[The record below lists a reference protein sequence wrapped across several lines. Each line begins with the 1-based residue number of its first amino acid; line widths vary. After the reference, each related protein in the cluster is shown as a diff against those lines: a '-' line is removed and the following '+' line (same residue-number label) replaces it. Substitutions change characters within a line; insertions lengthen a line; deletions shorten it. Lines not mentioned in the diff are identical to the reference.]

1 MRHDPEH
8 AEPGLVHPEVAAALG
23 RLAELASTRQ
33 PDEAV
38 LPEFLARYYRELPE
52 PDLDDRRLDAL
63 YSVAVAHFRIG
74 RQRRPGETLVRVI
87 SPDTALD
94 ESRPPRSILFVV
106 TDDAPFLVDTTR
118 MVVERH
124 RLDIHLMVHPM
135 LDVARDESG
144 VATRVAPG
152 AGPTEAWT
160 QVEIDYCDAVAAAR
174 LEAEALAAVADV
186 HLVVDDFPAMRD
198 RMAAL
203 AEHDPI
209 LKWLAVENFVFLG
222 AAEYDRTVHG
232 LVVRDGTQLG
242 QLRAEHEIDPPPV
255 EADSPL
261 GSVVISRS
269 EAASTI
275 HRGSRRTCVSV
286 RDGDLERRFVGL
298 LGSGVYRQSVLSIP
312 TVGDRARAVL
322 GLVDAATETHTG
334 RSIRNT
340 LETLPRDLVFE
351 LDADR
356 LAHLVID
363 IVGLQERQLVRIFDV
378 AEPVGAWS
386 TVLVYLPR
394 TRFTARLPELVAEAV
409 AAAYNS
415 SYRDIESLVGA
426 STLARITLTVRRPD
440 GLPPDLDRLADVVDD
455 LTTSW
460 DDRLRSVLT
469 RELGA
474 AAGRSLY
481 ERVGVHAPADFRAN
495 VPPARAVSDLERID
509 RLLASGHGLTSEM
522 NHDEG
527 APADEWRFR
536 VYRRGE
542 PAALSE
548 LLPLLAHLGLVALD
562 ERPSTFVIGADRVHL
577 YDIGVRVP
585 PGTDVG
591 TAQSELESTFEGLM
605 SGDVEADGFNRLVS
619 VAGLTARQVSVLRA
633 YAKYLRQIGFAFSQ
647 SYIEDTFSRLPHLAT
662 RLTELFEARFDPA
675 LADREAALVAARGRL
690 TIDLD
695 AIQLL
700 DDDRICRAF
709 LMLIDA
715 TVRTNRYLGK
725 PTLSF
730 KLDPAA
736 IPDLPRPRPMFEI
749 FVCSPRV
756 EGVHLRAGPIARGGI
771 RWSDR
776 REDFRTEVLGLVKA
790 QMVKNAVIV
799 PVGAKGGFVVKTPMG
814 DPAQQRI
821 EGEECYCE
829 FVRGM
834 LDLTDNVVGG
844 VIEHPPDMVIYDGDD
859 PYLVVAADKGTA
871 TFSDTA
877 NAVAAEY
884 GFWLGDAFASGGSAG
899 YDHKVMGITARG
911 AWESIRRHARV
922 LGKDADSDPITAV
935 GIGDM
940 SGDVFG
946 NGMLRSRRLRLIAA
960 FDHRHIFI
968 DPDPDAEVAFAE
980 RKRLFGLPRSS
991 WDDYDTRLIS
1001 AGGGVYPRSAKS
1013 IALSVDARTALG
1025 TTAERVAPI
1034 ELIRTILTAPVDLL
1048 WNGGIGTYVKASS
1061 ETHADVGDRANDAL
1075 RVDASELRCRM
1086 VGEGG
1091 NLGFTQL
1098 GRVEYALA
1106 DGLIYN
1112 DAIDNSG
1119 GVDCSDHEV
1128 NIKIL
1133 LSDVV
1138 AAGELPFDD
1147 RDRLLV
1153 EMTDE
1158 VAQLVLDNNRAQT
1171 LALMIARRQALPMAN
1186 VHARYLV
1193 QLEAEHWLDRE
1204 HEFLPTDRQVAER
1217 QSAGRGLLTP
1227 ELAVVMAYTKNADV
1241 ADILLTDLPDDPA
1254 LATDLS
1260 SYFPGPLR
1268 DRYAD
1273 AIRTHRLRREI
1284 TTTRLVNQMV
1294 NLSGISYDHRMTE
1307 DTGASTSDVARAWI
1321 AMREIFGFAEQ
1332 WRQIDE
1338 LRTAITLDTQ
1348 LDLFLDCRR
1357 TAERCSLWMLRHRHP
1372 PIDIEAAI
1380 VDFRPGIQSLLVGFD
1395 GLLSGRIAD
1404 SVYSTEAARLAA
1416 GVPESLAQRSA
1427 VWKLLH
1433 TGFDLIEIASREG
1446 VPLATAATV
1455 YWQVFDRLD
1464 LMWLWDAVGALPR
1477 SDRWQTQARSALRD
1491 DLMTVLAEL
1500 AGTVMRRSGGSTDS
1514 WIAANERPIA
1524 RALEMFAE
1532 IRRAEVFNL
1541 TNLSVAL
1548 RQLRNLGLTSVHER

>member
-23 RLAELASTRQ
+23 RLAELAATRQ
-33 PDEAV
+33 PDEGV

-87 SPDTALD
+87 SPDTGLD

-124 RLDIHLMVHPM
+124 RLDIHLMVHPK
-135 LDVARDESG
+135 LYVARDESG
-144 VATRVAPG
+144 VATRVAPD

-174 LEAEALAAVADV
+174 LEADALAAVADV
-186 HLVVDDFPAMRD
+186 HLVVDDFPAMRE

-232 LVVRDGTQLG
+232 LIVRDGTQLG

-322 GLVDAATETHTG
+322 GLVDAATETHKG
-334 RSIRNT
+334 RSVRNT
-340 LETLPRDLVFE
+340 LETLPRDLLFE

-394 TRFTARLPELVAEAV
+394 TRFTARLPEIVAEAV
-409 AAAYNS
+409 AAAYHS
-415 SYRDIESLVGA
+415 SYRDVESLVGA

-440 GLPPDLDRLADVVDD
+440 GLPPVLDRLADVVDE

-469 RELGA
+469 RELGV

-562 ERPSTFVIGADRVHL
+562 ERPSTFVIGGDRVHL

-662 RLTELFEARFDPA
+662 RLTELFEAKFDPA

-799 PVGAKGGFVVKTPMG
+799 PVGAKGGFVVKTPMS

-968 DPDPDAEVAFAE
+968 DPDPDAEMAFTE

-1025 TTAERVAPI
+1025 TTAERVTPI
-1034 ELIRTILTAPVDLL
+1034 ELIRTILTAPVDML

-1061 ETHADVGDRANDAL
+1061 ETHAEVGDRANDAL

-1138 AAGELPFDD
+1138 AAGELPFED

-1186 VHARYLV
+1186 VHARYLT

-1254 LATDLS
+1254 LASDLS

-1273 AIRTHRLRREI
+1273 AIRTHWLRREI

-1338 LRTAITLDTQ
+1338 LRTTITLDTQ

-1372 PIDIEAAI
+1372 PIDIAAAI

-1464 LMWLWDAVGALPR
+1464 LMWLWDAIGALPR

-1514 WIAANERPIA
+1514 WIGANERPIA

>member
-1 MRHDPEH
+1 MRHDTDH

-23 RLAELASTRQ
+23 RLAELATTRQ

-74 RQRRPGETLVRVI
+74 RQRRPGETLARVI
-87 SPDTALD
+87 SPDTGLD

-106 TDDAPFLVDTTR
+106 TDDAPFLVDTIR
-118 MVVERH
+118 MAVERH

-135 LDVARDESG
+135 LDVARDDSG
-144 VATRVAPG
+144 VATRVAPA

-174 LEAEALAAVADV
+174 LEADALAAVADV
-186 HLVVDDFPAMRD
+186 HLVVEDFPAMRD

-203 AEHDPI
+203 TELDPI
-209 LKWLAVENFVFLG
+209 LEWLAFENFVFLG
-222 AAEYDRTVHG
+222 AAEYDRTDHG
-232 LVVRDGTQLG
+232 LVVRHGTQLG

-261 GSVVISRS
+261 GAVVISRS

-286 RDGDLERRFVGL
+286 RDGDLEHRFVGL
-298 LGSGVYRQSVLSIP
+298 PASGVYRQSALSIP

-322 GLVDAATETHTG
+322 ALVDAGMETHTG

-340 LETLPRDLVFE
+340 LETLPRDLLFE

-386 TVLVYLPR
+386 TVLVYVPR
-394 TRFTARLPELVAEAV
+394 TRFTARLPEIVAEAV
-409 AAAYNS
+409 AAAYHS
-415 SYRDIESLVGA
+415 SYRDVESLVGA

-440 GLPPDLDRLADVVDD
+440 GVPPVLDRLADVVDE

-469 RELGA
+469 RQLGA

-522 NHDEG
+522 NHDES

-662 RLTELFEARFDPA
+662 RLTELFEAKFDPA
-675 LADREAALVAARGRL
+675 LADREAALVAARGSL

-736 IPDLPRPRPMFEI
+736 IPDLPRPRPMYEI

-814 DPAQQRI
+814 DPAQHRI
-821 EGEECYCE
+821 EGEECYRE

-844 VIEHPPDMVIYDGDD
+844 VLEHPPDMVIYDGDD

-871 TFSDTA
+871 TFSDIA

-946 NGMLRSRRLRLIAA
+946 NGMLRSRHLRLIAA

-968 DPDPDAEVAFAE
+968 DPDPDAELAFHE

-1001 AGGGVYPRSAKS
+1001 TGGGVYPRSAKS

-1025 TTAERVAPI
+1025 TTAERVTPI
-1034 ELIRTILTAPVDLL
+1034 ELIRIILTAPVDLL

-1112 DAIDNSG
+1112 DAVDNSG

-1138 AAGELPFDD
+1138 AAG
-1147 RDRLLV
+1147 
-1153 EMTDE
+1153 
-1158 VAQLVLDNNRAQT
+1158 
-1171 LALMIARRQALPMAN
+1171 
-1186 VHARYLV
+1186 
-1193 QLEAEHWLDRE
+1193 
-1204 HEFLPTDRQVAER
+1204 
-1217 QSAGRGLLTP
+1217 
-1227 ELAVVMAYTKNADV
+1227 
-1241 ADILLTDLPDDPA
+1241 
-1254 LATDLS
+1254 
-1260 SYFPGPLR
+1260 
-1268 DRYAD
+1268 
-1273 AIRTHRLRREI
+1273 
-1284 TTTRLVNQMV
+1284 
-1294 NLSGISYDHRMTE
+1294 
-1307 DTGASTSDVARAWI
+1307 
-1321 AMREIFGFAEQ
+1321 
-1332 WRQIDE
+1332 
-1338 LRTAITLDTQ
+1338 
-1348 LDLFLDCRR
+1348 
-1357 TAERCSLWMLRHRHP
+1357 
-1372 PIDIEAAI
+1372 
-1380 VDFRPGIQSLLVGFD
+1380 
-1395 GLLSGRIAD
+1395 
-1404 SVYSTEAARLAA
+1404 
-1416 GVPESLAQRSA
+1416 
-1427 VWKLLH
+1427 
-1433 TGFDLIEIASREG
+1433 
-1446 VPLATAATV
+1446 
-1455 YWQVFDRLD
+1455 
-1464 LMWLWDAVGALPR
+1464 
-1477 SDRWQTQARSALRD
+1477 
-1491 DLMTVLAEL
+1491 
-1500 AGTVMRRSGGSTDS
+1500 
-1514 WIAANERPIA
+1514 
-1524 RALEMFAE
+1524 
-1532 IRRAEVFNL
+1532 
-1541 TNLSVAL
+1541 
-1548 RQLRNLGLTSVHER
+1548 